1 MEKLIKTKK
10 NGSMEYQK
18 NTLPKSKKIYS
29 VKPNKAQSK
38 QKVKILIVEDNM
50 IVRFFLSEMLK
61 KLGYFA
67 DFVEDGKAALSS
79 YCADYHLILMDLDI
93 PCLNGLEVTQ
103 IIRAIE
109 KNHHFESVP
118 IVAITSHFDE
128 PEYKEKCL
136 SVGMNGLSGKP
147 TAEQLEALI
156 LKFSKNYIT
165 HQDLDTH
172 SKAKGSP
179 VARRAN
185 PFFLQ

>member
-1 MEKLIKTKK
+1 MEKAIKSQK

-18 NTLPKSKKIYS
+18 NTLPEFKAIPSE
-29 VKPNKAQSK
+29 KPNKAQSN
-38 QKVKILIVEDNM
+38 QKIKILVVEDNM
-50 IVRFFLSEMLK
+50 IIQFSLSEMLK
-61 KLGYFA
+61 NLGYVA
-67 DFVEDGKAALSS
+67 DFVEDGKAALVS
-79 YCADYHLILMDLDI
+79 YCKDYHLILMDIDI

-109 KNHHFESVP
+109 KNHHFENVP

-165 HQDLDTH
+165 H
-172 SKAKGSP
+172 
-179 VARRAN
+179 
-185 PFFLQ
+185 